1 MEQLVCE
8 TKSVYRQV
16 CYLAHEVCE
25 EEHVGQEGSPSNEV
39 ADAKAAVM
47 RGHAPQCPQQWPQGH
62 CPLSLE

>member
-47 RGHAPQCPQQWPQGH
+47 RGHAPQCPQQ
-62 CPLSLE
+62 